1 MAHNK
6 DNLHDLR
13 SREKQVQ
20 NLIFGDSHEDSDTAL
35 SYSPQTQK
43 TGSLKE

>member
-6 DNLHDLR
+6 DNLHDLQ

-20 NLIFGDSHEDSDTAL
+20 NLIFGDSHEDNDAAL
-35 SYSPQTQK
+35 SSSP
-43 TGSLKE
+43 